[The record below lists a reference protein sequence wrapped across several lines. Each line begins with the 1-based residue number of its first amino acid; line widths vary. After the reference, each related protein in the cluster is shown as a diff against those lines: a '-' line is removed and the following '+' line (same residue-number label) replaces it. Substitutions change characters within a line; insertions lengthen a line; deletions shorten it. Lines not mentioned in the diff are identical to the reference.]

1 MLSAE
6 LWVCRGGPDGASP
19 LDAAM
24 TQSEVSVRQAEK
36 SSLGQGEQN
45 VGGGGPRGGRILG
58 VREWHEQ
65 RE

>member
-36 SSLGQGEQN
+36 SPLGQGEQN
-45 VGGGGPRGGRILG
+45 VGGGAAR
-58 VREWHEQ
+58 RENTWGQ
-65 RE
+65 RMA